1 MLTKSQR
8 PRFLNLVANSPC
20 TPSQPCPKC
29 ALILVIRYRF
39 KVFRER
45 FGREPRPTEPLF
57 FDASK
62 KPPVKASLSDAREQI
77 ESGAIAVGVDPA
89 PVLQFLQLDSSISDD
104 RIAQSRVPTA
114 SVHSV
119 LAHRPQSK
127 GSSVWERFAKDER
140 LHRLHRI
147 TPENSRPSGAL

>member
-1 MLTKSQR
+1 MGAKMLTKSQR

-89 PVLQFLQLDSSISDD
+89 PSPSVPSAGLVDIRRSNRPVPGSN
-104 RIAQSRVPTA
+104 RV
-114 SVHSV
+114 
-119 LAHRPQSK
+119 
-127 GSSVWERFAKDER
+127 
-140 LHRLHRI
+140 
-147 TPENSRPSGAL
+147 GA